1 MRLLDNAA
9 LFNGSQKQNYEVIF
23 IFDEDYWRT
32 SGRSPRQLQ
41 FAMDCLDE
49 LDTQLQKFKCNI
61 RVFCGNFSEFCDWT
75 NKFESIQFHVNHS
88 TETEYF
94 RNHFCYFEKNTK
106 HHISVYQDF
115 GIQLDTFDRDHW
127 SSSWK
132 KIMESKTYEA
142 PLPNK
147 DNSSI
152 LNTLPNVKDWTKSQK
167 NRSDYIQ
174 PGGTAG
180 AKKLLHSFFDHRA
193 NGYRRKMSNPQEA
206 AYACSRLSPHFSFG
220 SISIRQV
227 YQATLKQM
235 EHNLF
240 VRDLASFK
248 KRLFWH
254 CHFIQKLETEP
265 ELEFQSMH
273 YLCDSL
279 REKENDELIEKWILG
294 KTGFPFLDACMLY
307 LRKHGW
313 INFRMRAMIMSFAS
327 YNLWQPWQKT
337 SPLLAE
343 LFTDFEPGIHICQVQ
358 MQSGVT
364 GINLPRIYSVIKQ
377 SIDQDPELT
386 WTKSIISNL
395 GSDKKAIHTASSKS
409 YIKPII
415 DVKESA
421 RNARELVWGIRKSN
435 KFKEIAKAVYLKH
448 GSRRRAKTHN

>member
-1 MRLLDNAA
+1 
-9 LFNGSQKQNYEVIF
+9 
-23 IFDEDYWRT
+23 
-32 SGRSPRQLQ
+32 
-41 FAMDCLDE
+41 
-49 LDTQLQKFKCNI
+49 
-61 RVFCGNFSEFCDWT
+61 
-75 NKFESIQFHVNHS
+75 
-88 TETEYF
+88 
-94 RNHFCYFEKNTK
+94 
-106 HHISVYQDF
+106 
-115 GIQLDTFDRDHW
+115 
-127 SSSWK
+127 
-132 KIMESKTYEA
+132 
-142 PLPNK
+142 
-147 DNSSI
+147 
-152 LNTLPNVKDWTKSQK
+152 
-167 NRSDYIQ
+167 
-174 PGGTAG
+174 
-180 AKKLLHSFFDHRA
+180 
-193 NGYRRKMSNPQEA
+193 MSNPQEA

-220 SISIRQV
+220 TISIRQV

-377 SIDQDPELT
+377 SKDQDPNLT
-386 WTKSIISNL
+386 WTRSLLPSLNESNE
-395 GSDKKAIHTASSKS
+395 AIHEANLVN
-409 YIKPII
+409 YIRPII
-415 DVKESA
+415 DLKETSKHA
-421 RNARELVWGIRKSN
+421 RDKIWGVRKKN
-435 KFKEIAKAVYLKH
+435 DFQEIAKKVFIKH
-448 GSRRRAKTHN
+448 GSRRNTKRSV